1 MKFLSGLFVSLL
13 LLPIVKAED
22 SSMQRQGS
30 ELGANLHKSCGRP
43 ITVDML
49 DYAYGRDEL
58 LAYEYPGLEYCQRLI
73 SLLGSACE
81 AHSSNA
87 GKLVRVSNIF
97 CQRGSIEGPR
107 MILRKNGDLV
117 LLAVNGR
124 EDWEEWMKQE
134 LTSKLKIDFNANEKN
149 EIKASQE
156 KKEEQDEKKR
166 EAEQKAKEE
175 TQQKKIEALTAWF
188 QAEVQKLTAKPTPDM
203 SEKLEKLSQD
213 YQEKIDAL
221 TR

>member
-1 MKFLSGLFVSLL
+1 MKFLFLIFASFIIPVAYAS
-13 LLPIVKAED
+13 D

-30 ELGANLHKSCGRP
+30 ELGANLQKSCGRP
-43 ITVDML
+43 ITVDMM

-58 LAYEYPGLEYCQRLI
+58 MAYEYPGLEYCQRLI
-73 SLLGSACE
+73 SLLSSACE
-81 AHSSNA
+81 AHSANA

-124 EDWEEWMKQE
+124 DDWEAWMKQE
-134 LTSKLKIDFNANEKN
+134 LAAKLKIDFNANEKN
-149 EIKASQE
+149 EIKVAKE
-156 KKEEQDEKKR
+156 KKEDEDDKKR
-166 EAEQKAKEE
+166 EAERNAKQE

-188 QAEVQKLTAKPTPDM
+188 QGEVQKLTAKPTPDM
-203 SEKLEKLSQD
+203 SQKLEKLTQE
-213 YQEKIDAL
+213 YQEKLDAL